1 MAPHLQATADT
12 PPAEQRVKAPEGNP
26 IQQPANIGKLSWADR
41 FRQWKIRKIASP
53 AFRRMALRNPFTRA
67 TSNKHA
73 NALYAMTAG
82 FVHSQILRACVELEI
97 LTRLYKGEATTQAL
111 AAFTAVPEDRLERLL
126 CAAEALDLVT
136 RLGDQ
141 PLWAIGER
149 GAVVA
154 TNPGIRALVMH
165 HGDVYNDIADIAAL
179 LKNPDAETRT
189 AKFWAYVDAAS
200 GPKDVEQ
207 VDAARYS
214 HLMRVTQDMVIDEV
228 LACHSFA
235 PYTSLIDVGG
245 GSGTFISAAA
255 KANPAMQV
263 GLIDLPPVAA
273 EARNALSTAPFAD
286 RLHIHGGSFFDSEI
300 PKDADCYSLV
310 RVLYDHGDE
319 AAIAILK
326 NIRKSMS
333 ANDTLLIAEPM
344 AGKNAGEKQAA
355 AYFHIY
361 LLAMRSGRCRSA
373 QDHFDLLKAAG
384 FTRFSRVR
392 THLPVATGLITAKI

>member
-1 MAPHLQATADT
+1 MPTKQHTEVSALPHGRTDASAD
-12 PPAEQRVKAPEGNP
+12 KAAGR
-26 IQQPANIGKLSWADR
+26 KLNWAQR

-53 AFRRMALRNPFTRA
+53 AFRRMALRNPFTRP

-82 FVHSQILRACVELEI
+82 FVHSQILRACVELDI
-97 LTRLYKGEATTQAL
+97 LVTLYKNDTSTSAL
-111 AAFTAVPEDRLERLL
+111 ALSTGVPADRLERLL
-126 CAAEALDLVT
+126 LAAEALDLVT
-136 RLGDQ
+136 QAGDRDI
-141 PLWAIGER
+141 WSIGEK

-165 HGDVYNDIADIAAL
+165 HGDVYQDIADITSL
-179 LKNPDAETRT
+179 LKNPDAETKT

-200 GPKDVEQ
+200 GPQDVAR

-245 GSGTFISAAA
+245 GSGAFVSAVA
-255 KANPAMQV
+255 KANMNLQV

-273 EARNALSTAPFAD
+273 EARTALANTPFAD
-286 RLHIHGGSFFDSEI
+286 RLTVHGGSFFDDDI
-300 PKDADCYSLV
+300 PKQADCYSLV
-310 RVLYDHGDE
+310 RVLYDHGDD

-326 NIRKSMS
+326 NIRKSMQTG
-333 ANDTLLIAEPM
+333 DTLLIAEPM
-344 AGKNAGEKQAA
+344 AGKTAGEKQAA

-361 LLAMRSGRCRSA
+361 LMAMRSGRCRSA
-373 QDHFDLLKAAG
+373 EDHFDLLKTAG

-392 THLPVATGLITAKI
+392 THLPVATGLITAQI

>member
-1 MAPHLQATADT
+1 MSAHPQTATDPHHANPRSGKPDDT
-12 PPAEQRVKAPEGNP
+12 PVTQTPTTS
-26 IQQPANIGKLSWADR
+26 KLSWADR

-53 AFRRMALRNPFTRA
+53 AFRRMALRNPLTRP

-82 FVHSQILRACVELEI
+82 FVHSQILRACVELDI
-97 LTRLYKGEATTQAL
+97 LVQLYKSEASTQTL
-111 AAFTAVPEDRLERLL
+111 AVATGVPEDRLERLL
-126 CAAEALDLVT
+126 RAAEALDLVSQ
-136 RLGDQ
+136 LGSQ
-141 PLWAIGER
+141 PIWTIGEK

-165 HGDVYNDIADIAAL
+165 HGDVYNDIADISGL
-179 LKNPDAETRT
+179 LKDPEAETKT

-200 GPKDVEQ
+200 GPQDVER

-214 HLMRVTQDMVIDEV
+214 QLMRVTQDMVIDEV

-235 PYTSLIDVGG
+235 PYSSLIDVGG
-245 GSGTFISAAA
+245 GSGAFITAAA
-255 KANPAMQV
+255 KANPAMQI

-273 EARNALSTAPFAD
+273 EARNALSAAPFAD

-300 PKDADCYSLV
+300 PKDADCYTLV
-310 RVLYDHGDE
+310 RVLYDHGDD

-333 ANDTLLIAEPM
+333 PSDTLLIAEPM
-344 AGKNAGEKQAA
+344 AGKSAGEKQAA

-373 QDHFDLLKAAG
+373 NDHFKLLKAAG